1 MVIPRPPGQARL
13 VFPTPPRPMTGPLNL
28 HRSSTGWGEET
39 GGWGHETNQ
48 TGKSRPFAAPDGW
61 ALKSRPH
68 AHPRPARAA
77 LSEPAGVH
85 VPSPAVPIQHDRRP
99 GMEEQLPPQEACEH
113 GTRQVGL
120 QPSALHAARR
130 LFGPDWADLVGCS
143 HSRPF
148 LGLRVFGCQ
157 SHWPFDWTRMED
169 EQNPHWAAAW
179 AAGMAGSPDEQS
191 SAQPGIIHASE
202 KPSHGGLAGGRH
214 IGRQAD
220 SIDAASQSKARSSQ
234 LAAACRHRIG
244 QCPIPC
250 TTVTHPPVC
259 GGRPLDSRVREDYV
273 IGQHNTP
280 IMLSQF
286 VEPNNLLH
294 TFRLAGRE
302 NKSRLQTLQIWCR
315 LPKLCS
321 LFQPV
326 SLRKKKLE

>member
-1 MVIPRPPGQARL
+1 
-13 VFPTPPRPMTGPLNL
+13 MTGPLNL

-61 ALKSRPH
+61 ALKSRLH
-68 AHPRPARAA
+68 AHPHPARAA

-99 GMEEQLPPQEACEH
+99 GTEEQLPPQEACEH

-259 GGRPLDSRVREDYV
+259 GAQGPGSKSPWLQWHDPHRPTELGFPSR
-273 IGQHNTP
+273 
-280 IMLSQF
+280 
-286 VEPNNLLH
+286 H
-294 TFRLAGRE
+294 T
-302 NKSRLQTLQIWCR
+302 
-315 LPKLCS
+315 PKLEPRPQQEGVVTPGIGEGPKVGGGDGGDG
-321 LFQPV
+321 L
-326 SLRKKKLE
+326 LGGLDI